1 MTAALTTPDA
11 PAQPSAG
18 RFVLR
23 QLRWL
28 VRLHRPALLIW
39 GAFALVTCAALIW
52 LGGPLTDSAA
62 TAWATERGCGIT
74 DCAYDPAAPDRYSD
88 FYTRTTFAVLA
99 APFLVAAWAGG
110 WLTSRELES
119 GTARLAWTQGVS
131 PARWLAARLALPG
144 LLVVTVT
151 GLLAWLHRRAW
162 TAGED
167 RFPATDAWY
176 DYPTF
181 YANGLLPVALA
192 LAGLGVGAVAGLL
205 LCRSAA
211 SLATATVAVG
221 LLWAAVHLALPY
233 LWPTVTR
240 VTSLEQGPAVLGI
253 STGEGVL
260 TADGDRRT
268 TACRTILNGCHRNLE
283 DLGAVHYFNDFHP
296 PSHYWPLQ
304 LVASGALLAVT
315 ALCVLAAFRLLRRHT
330 GPVPGKA
337 DRS

>member
-1 MTAALTTPDA
+1 MTAALTTPA
-11 PAQPSAG
+11 TPARPSI
-18 RFVLR
+18 LR

-28 VRLHRPALLIW
+28 LRLHRPALLIW
-39 GAFALVTCAALIW
+39 GTFALVTCAALVW
-52 LGGPLTDSAA
+52 LGGPLTDAAA
-62 TAWATERGCGIT
+62 TAWTTERDCDIT
-74 DCAYDPAAPDRYSD
+74 DCAYDPAALGRYSD
-88 FYTRTTFAVLA
+88 FYTCTTFAVLA

-144 LLVVTVT
+144 LLVVSVT
-151 GLLAWLHRRAW
+151 GLLAWLHHRAW
-162 TAGED
+162 TAGGD
-167 RFPATDAWY
+167 RIPAADAWY

-181 YANGLLPVALA
+181 YANGLLPVALG

-205 LCRSAA
+205 LRRSTV
-211 SLATATVAVG
+211 SLATATIAVG
-221 LLWAAVHLALPY
+221 VLWTAVHLALPH

-240 VTSLEQGPAVLGI
+240 VTSLEEGSSALGI

-260 TADGDRRT
+260 TAGGDRRT
-268 TACRTILNGCHRNLE
+268 TACRTILDGCHRDLE
-283 DLGAVHYFNDFHP
+283 DLSAVHYFNDFHP

-304 LVASGALLAVT
+304 LVASGVLLAVT
-315 ALCVLAAFRLLRRHT
+315 ALCVLAAFHLLRHHT
-330 GPVPGKA
+330 GWVPRKA